1 MWRPRDFDFDGTT
14 VLVTLTDEVQVI
26 QILADVEP
34 ASRTAV
40 FRGLHILG
48 GGRNTPGP
56 RALRELIDWAKVHNL
71 MSTNSELKA
80 RFARLGPVR
89 DVSRPSLSSDDSVVV
104 VLHRTGELEK
114 GILVARRLVAAGLT
128 LKQAH
133 DAINKLA
140 ALGWAVCAIAKTT
153 DPRAL
158 ANDLAALNVE
168 LRRKLPAPSTV
179 ADIAEM
185 RARRGLSQREYAD
198 LLGLDIRTLQN
209 WEQGRNR
216 PDPAAVALMRIFD
229 RAPDTVG
236 EALTEPVV

>member
-1 MWRPRDFDFDGTT
+1 
-14 VLVTLTDEVQVI
+14 
-26 QILADVEP
+26 
-34 ASRTAV
+34 
-40 FRGLHILG
+40 
-48 GGRNTPGP
+48 
-56 RALRELIDWAKVHNL
+56 

-80 RFARLGPVR
+80 RLARLGPVR

-104 VLHRTGELEK
+104 VLHRTGELDK
-114 GILVARRLVAAGLT
+114 GILVARRLVASGLT

-133 DAINKLA
+133 DAVNKLA
-140 ALGWAVCAIAKTT
+140 ALGWAVCAIAKTA

-229 RAPDTVG
+229 RAPDMVG